1 MRSQFRTLLRF
12 SLMVGVAA
20 LALGGCKK
28 EEAKPAEPKAAEAAK
43 EAPKEEAKEAPKE
56 AAKEAP
62 KEEPKAEAPALVLAE
77 AKDKEIRA
85 KIESGKPEDLMS
97 VARET
102 FDYFNAA
109 KAKADNSGFE
119 DGQLAPK
126 LADALVNKMKTAAA
140 AGADAAAKQK
150 LVDDFASVVGPNLSG
165 AKSKVHLDWLS
176 NTPACAIAAGSPAA
190 ADAAAGAFATVAK
203 DVHGGLLSC
212 LFQSGP
218 QTATSYF
225 GIADDAKAKTAR
237 LGKAL
242 AATADAAVVKDLLG
256 RLPMFSPAAGVD
268 EFGDAAVAKFNPADK
283 ELLQALGQALKTAC
297 NVKQLG
303 DYAAKVGALP
313 DPLKGELKPIADDLV
328 KTAGESC
335 KK

>member
-1 MRSQFRTLLRF
+1 VRTQFRTTLR
-12 SLMVGVAA
+12 SALTVAVAA
-20 LALGGCKK
+20 LAIAGCKK
-28 EEAKPAEPKAAEAAK
+28 EEAKPAEAKVPEAPK
-43 EAPKEEAKEAPKE
+43 EAPKEQAKEAP
-56 AAKEAP
+56 KEAP
-62 KEEPKAEAPALVLAE
+62 KEEPKAAAPALVLAE
-77 AKDKEIRA
+77 DKDKEIRA
-85 KIESGKPEDLMS
+85 KMESGKPEDLLA

-109 KAKADNSGFE
+109 KVKADNSGFE

-126 LADALVNKMKTAAA
+126 LADALVNKFKAAAA

-150 LVDDFASVVGPNLSG
+150 LVDDFAGVVGPNVSG
-165 AKSKVHLDWLS
+165 AKTKVHLEWLS
-176 NTPACAIAAGSPAA
+176 NTPACAIVAGSPAA
-190 ADAAAGAFATVAK
+190 VDAAAGAFATVAK
-203 DVHGGLLSC
+203 DVHSGLLSC

-218 QTATSYF
+218 QMANSYF

-242 AATADAAVVKDLLG
+242 AGTADPAAVKDLLG
-256 RLPMFSPAAGVD
+256 RLPMFNPAPGVD
-268 EFGDAAVAKFNPADK
+268 EFGDAAVAKYNAADK
-283 ELLQALGQALKTAC
+283 ELIQALGQALKTAC
-297 NVKQLG
+297 NTKQLA
-303 DYAAKVGALP
+303 DYAGKVGALP